1 MPQERHVERAR
12 REVVLLDG
20 RRVVVRPIEP
30 GDAGALVEFHERLST
45 KSVHN
50 RFFGVH
56 AHLTSLEASAFATVD
71 HRRRMALVALD
82 EGALVAVARY
92 EGLDDESVAEVA
104 FVVADRFQRQGLGT
118 ILLALLVEHARANG
132 YARFVAQTLAMNF
145 AMRNVFAHSGL
156 SPLFQVHRGIVD
168 VVLELGPLPVD
179 DSRSPA
185 RSASS
190 EGPSALG
197 DDGCDGG
204 PISPTQAE
212 PGDLGGRVAPG
223 QATGEMIRGDLV
235 GRAGRSPRS
244 LEGGSGRARETDA

>member
-1 MPQERHVERAR
+1 
-12 REVVLLDG
+12 
-20 RRVVVRPIEP
+20 
-30 GDAGALVEFHERLST
+30 
-45 KSVHN
+45 
-50 RFFGVH
+50 
-56 AHLTSLEASAFATVD
+56 
-71 HRRRMALVALD
+71 
-82 EGALVAVARY
+82 
-92 EGLDDESVAEVA
+92 
-104 FVVADRFQRQGLGT
+104 
-118 ILLALLVEHARANG
+118 
-132 YARFVAQTLAMNF
+132 LAMNF

-212 PGDLGGRVAPG
+212 PVISAGVWPPAKRPGR
-223 QATGEMIRGDLV
+223 
-235 GRAGRSPRS
+235 
-244 LEGGSGRARETDA
+244 